1 MAMPGEITGGKL
13 ETRCSECGTMLSLSV
28 CHSGAGYYLGY
39 WCHECMSPYGRETR
53 YMTEE
58 QAERELAALQAG
70 DPSGVLRD
78 TEYHG

>member
-1 MAMPGEITGGKL
+1 MAMPGEITGGELQVK
-13 ETRCSECGTMLSLSV
+13 CSECGTILSLSV

-39 WCHECMSPYGRETR
+39 WCPECGPYGRESG
-53 YMTEE
+53 YMPTEE
-58 QAERELAALQAG
+58 QAEQELRLLQSG